1 MKEIFLECTIG
12 LKNVNGERTFI
23 EGNVYTTDCKH
34 WQDGFNT
41 KNELGQTCEVES
53 YFSYY
58 FKEVKK
64 EDEEARI
71 EKLMCDTFG
80 DIEKSAK
87 QARIDEFAKAVL
99 PSIYNYTAAH
109 GQNFKFLSKQAYD
122 TAEAMEAERERR
134 INNLEYGK

>member
-87 QARIDEFAKAVL
+87 QARIDEFAKAALIGSDVIMQD
-99 PSIYNYTAAH
+99 PSNVASDMYNI
-109 GQNFKFLSKQAYD
+109 
-122 TAEAMEAERERR
+122 AEAMEAERERR
-134 INNLEYGK
+134 INNNN